1 MRLRK
6 TQLRKLI
13 QKVIKESRS
22 FPWYE
27 SKQPDNPYSHGYGGY
42 GGEHSTIF
50 SNIRK
55 HEGDEPGTLD
65 MIIDWCHEVESRYK
79 DAFDEFEEN
88 LYSDFGLT
96 DRDPEYKE
104 QSREWFDEHRADW
117 ASQYTGSGAS
127 EVIPETVWTALFD
140 YIIVDYMTPREFSDE
155 INSSRY

>member
-1 MRLRK
+1 
-6 TQLRKLI
+6 
-13 QKVIKESRS
+13 
-22 FPWYE
+22 
-27 SKQPDNPYSHGYGGY
+27 
-42 GGEHSTIF
+42 
-50 SNIRK
+50 
-55 HEGDEPGTLD
+55 

-117 ASQYTGSGAS
+117 ASQYTSSGAS